1 MPCLATLEGE
11 NDGEILDRL
20 FDCNDEIGF
29 VIYGPDTWNKV
40 KNFVANLATKVIAEN
55 RGNFGRWADRNF
67 RINKDSI
74 DCAFGFN
81 NQLGTA
87 LLGGEEWGRFVGRC
101 KTAAKPALLG
111 YSLIDRVKD
120 SIPAAVDPRK
130 NLEWAAGQLVPED
143 FSAEGLIKHA
153 TGYQGLKAGWQ
164 TTQDVTGQ
172 TAKEER
178 EREAKELERREAQ
191 QRVIENAQKV
201 LQESQKRASA
211 QKQLEL
217 EALKAEAEAKAAAN
231 TPEALQA
238 KSQNLFIMGALG
250 LAAVALMAGRR
261 N

>member
-20 FDCNDEIGF
+20 FECNDEIGV
-29 VIYGPDTWNKV
+29 VIYGPDVWSKV
-40 KNFVANLATKVIAEN
+40 KNFVAHLATKVIAEN
-55 RGNFGRWADRNF
+55 RGNFGRWADRNC
-67 RINKDSI
+67 RVNKDSI

-111 YSLIDRVKD
+111 SAWDRIKD
-120 SIPAAVDPRK
+120 SFSAAADPLK
-130 NLEWAAGQLVPED
+130 NIKWAAGQLVPED
-143 FSAEGLIKHA
+143 FSAEGLVKFA
-153 TGYQGLKAGWQ
+153 SGYQQSKSGWQ
-164 TTQDVTGQ
+164 ATQDVTGQ
-172 TAKEER
+172 TAKEAR
-178 EREAKELERREAQ
+178 EREEKEQERREAQ
-191 QRVIENAQKV
+191 QRVIEVSKKV
-201 LQESQKRASA
+201 LEESKKKAA
-211 QKQLEL
+211 AKAQLEL
-217 EALKAEAEAKAAAN
+217 EARIAEAEAKAAAN

-250 LAAVALMAGRR
+250 LAAVALLAGRR